1 MCWYAT
7 SKPLQRILL
16 MFEIVGAHRR
26 LPKSIAT
33 VLALAGAMISSVLI
47 GAGLGVLVV
56 VIWFG
61 RTRGDGAAAL
71 VITAIAAGLFA
82 SVVMFSFLVSMHH
95 APARYEVAL
104 PAILWLAAA
113 IRGTWTTCKGAYITL
128 DNWLWILQSSD
139 QRNYEL
145 GWIIRGWF
153 VITVSLLAALFVS
166 QLMLKRA
173 ITPANPRASND
184 TN

>member
-1 MCWYAT
+1 
-7 SKPLQRILL
+7 

-26 LPKSIAT
+26 LPNSIAT

-47 GAGLGVLVV
+47 GSGVGVLVV

-61 RTRGDGAAAL
+61 RTRGDGAAVL

-82 SVVMFSFLVSMHH
+82 SVVMFTFLALMHH

-128 DNWLWILQSSD
+128 DNWLWILKSGD

-153 VITVSLLAALFVS
+153 LITVSLLAALFVS

-173 ITPANPRASND
+173 IIQANPRASND

>member
-7 SKPLQRILL
+7 SKPLYGIFL

-26 LPKSIAT
+26 LPNSIAT
-33 VLALAGAMISSVLI
+33 VLALAGAIISSVLI
-47 GAGLGVLVV
+47 GSGVGVPVV

-71 VITAIAAGLFA
+71 VIAAIAAGLFA
-82 SVVMFSFLVSMHH
+82 SVVMFTFLVSMHH

-104 PAILWLAAA
+104 PAMLWLAAA
-113 IRGTWTTCKGAYITL
+113 IRGTWTTCKGPHITL
-128 DNWLWILQSSD
+128 DNWLWILRSSD

-153 VITVSLLAALFVS
+153 VTTVSLVAALIVS
-166 QLMLKRA
+166 QLMLKRGA
-173 ITPANPRASND
+173 ARAPLVP
-184 TN
+184 